1 MLGSMP
7 KRKEEIGQ
15 GKLETEGR
23 SNAITIPIKSK
34 PAAFKRRAR
43 SRDDDENAETQDRRQ
58 IDHNPA
64 AYEGHR
70 GMIKIGGI
78 RPIRQIASRR

>member
-23 SNAITIPIKSK
+23 SNAITIPIKSSPPPSSGGLDLAMMMKMPK
-34 PAAFKRRAR
+34 PK
-43 SRDDDENAETQDRRQ
+43 
-58 IDHNPA
+58 IDAKSIITPQHMKA
-64 AYEGHR
+64 TEA
-70 GMIKIGGI
+70 
-78 RPIRQIASRR
+78 